1 MATRSTMQAA
11 EELKAQFE
19 GWYPGAEI
27 RIVDRSQPTYSQF
40 AVLEVVKCRDCG
52 GEILTQAIGELG
64 NDRCHSCREAG
75 HSNWTRK
82 TQESTRRE
90 SQRVADN
97 LARDL
102 WEE

>member
-1 MATRSTMQAA
+1 MATRETMQAA

-19 GWYPGAEI
+19 ERYPGSEI

-40 AVLEVVKCRDCG
+40 AVLEVVKCHDCG
-52 GEILTQAIGELG
+52 AEILTQAIGEIG
-64 NDRCHSCREAG
+64 NNRCNDCREAG
-75 HSNWTRK
+75 RNNWTRK

-90 SQRVADN
+90 SDRIKEAEW
-97 LARDL
+97 RDR